1 MHRSPFFLSILMA
14 TLLFSKGSYSQY
26 VLDEYYQQKEML
38 YEDHVYKAGIRTV
51 RLHPVEDE
59 LAMPIIRLNSG
70 TLKLSFDDLYADFM
84 NLSYTIIHCNADWT
98 PSGLLTQEYIA
109 NLQDGYIQNY
119 EYSLNTLF
127 SYTHYNLNIP
137 NGNMRLLKSGNYLLK
152 VYANNDPSDLV
163 LTKRFM
169 VYEDIVTP
177 AGQVKRPT
185 IVDYIST
192 GQEVRFTISHPNYNI
207 PNPFTDLKVQVMQNQ
222 RWDNTITD
230 LKPQFLQNNQ
240 LIYNYNRESTF
251 AGGNEFRFFDIKNMR
266 TLTMNMRW
274 VDIDSVYTVYLKD
287 DGSRE
292 IAKYSTYPDINGQ
305 FVVRRLDATNSDS
318 EADYVYVD
326 FQLRYPAPLTTGDVY
341 VFGKH
346 TDWKLLPEFRL
357 SYDPARKAYHAKVL
371 LKQGY
376 YNFMYAVYDSDAQ
389 QADISTVEGS
399 HWETENTYQILVYNR
414 EIGQRYDRLIGYGEF
429 SSADL
434 Y

>member
-1 MHRSPFFLSILMA
+1 MLRSLFFAPILTLA
-14 TLLFSKGSYSQY
+14 LLFSTSAHSQY
-26 VLDEYYQQKEML
+26 VLDEYYKQKEMQ
-38 YEDHVYKAGIRTV
+38 YEDHVYKAGIQTV
-51 RLHPVEDE
+51 RLHPIEDE
-59 LAMPIIRLNSG
+59 LAMPIIRLNGG
-70 TLKLSFDDLYADFM
+70 TLRLSFDDLYADFM

-109 NLQDGYIQNY
+109 NLQDDYIQNY

-152 VYANNDPSDLV
+152 VYANNDPKDLV

-169 VYEDIVTP
+169 VYEDIVN
-177 AGQVKRPT
+177 AGGQVFRPT
-185 IVDYIST
+185 IVDYNET
-192 GQEVRFTISHPNYNI
+192 GQEVRFTISHPNYEI
-207 PNPFTDLKVQVMQNQ
+207 PNPFTDLKVHLMQNQ
-222 RWDNTITD
+222 RWDNAITD

-251 AGGNEFRFFDIKNMR
+251 AGGNEWRFFDIKNMR
-266 TLTMNMRW
+266 TLTLNMRR
-274 VDIDSVYTVYLKD
+274 VDIDSVFTVYLKD
-287 DGSRE
+287 DASRAIE
-292 IAKYSTYPDINGQ
+292 RYSTYPDINGQ

-326 FQLRYPAPLTTGDVY
+326 FQLRYPQPLAEGDVY

-346 TDWKLLPEFRL
+346 TDWKLLPEYRL
-357 SYDPARKAYHAKVL
+357 QYDASRKAYHSKLL

-376 YNFMYAVYDSDAQ
+376 YNFMYAIYNPTKMS
-389 QADISTVEGS
+389 ADVSTVEGS
-399 HWETENTYQILVYNR
+399 HWEAENTYQILVYNR
-414 EIGQRYDRLIGYGEF
+414 EIGQRYDRLIGFGEL